1 MSWRLLIMILML
13 IALIGIECALKDCA
27 CELKRIA
34 TALESFPANIESKAW
49 RTICVQRGQETP

>member
-1 MSWRLLIMILML
+1 MILML